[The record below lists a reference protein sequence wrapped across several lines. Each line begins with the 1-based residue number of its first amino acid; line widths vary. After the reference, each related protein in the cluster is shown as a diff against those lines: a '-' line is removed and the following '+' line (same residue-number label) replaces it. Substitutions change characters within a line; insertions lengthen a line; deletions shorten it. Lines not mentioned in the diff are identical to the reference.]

1 MDTIQVVYN
10 SAGEVLIVL
19 GEQGVS
25 LSRDEAEA
33 LFIDL
38 GHCLKDMDVV
48 FDQTTN
54 SENED

>member
-33 LFIDL
+33 LFVDL
-38 GHCLKDMDVV
+38 GHTLQDMDLMA
-48 FDQTTN
+48 
-54 SENED
+54 SEPKDD